1 MIETAEGALYAKKT
15 TVILKIFF
23 KEFIMNDLNT
33 IKEEKGMLY
42 PTIDELTDGKFNRY
56 QLTIGAAR
64 GARMLTNEYVKQ
76 RVVAEKTQAIQK
88 EAGNKESEKP
98 ISAMVD
104 AEYRDEKAV
113 KLAIKRISSGEFK
126 IVEKDPK
133 DVTDID
139 EEFNKELA
147 AELAKL
153 QKQRDL
159 LRMEK
164 DEDFAE
170 DGEANGE
177 PIEGDEEI
185 DEDDI
190 FEENAD
196 SEDKDSDEE

>member
-1 MIETAEGALYAKKT
+1 
-15 TVILKIFF
+15 
-23 KEFIMNDLNT
+23 MNDLNN
-33 IKEEKGMLY
+33 INEEKGMLY
-42 PTIDELTDGKFNRY
+42 PTIDELTEGKFNRY

-126 IVEKDPK
+126 IVEKDLK

-164 DEDFAE
+164 DEDFA
-170 DGEANGE
+170 DDADANGDA
-177 PIEGDEEI
+177 IYGDEDI

-190 FEENAD
+190 FEANID
-196 SEDKDSDEE
+196 SEEKDPDEE